1 MGIMDSKVIK
11 LNCFFARFDH
21 LRFWGHDQVR
31 LAQKSRRSPELK
43 TVWQFVL
50 RLEPLETER

>member
-1 MGIMDSKVIK
+1 MDSKVIK

-21 LRFWGHDQVR
+21 LRFWGYDQAR
-31 LAQKSRRSPELK
+31 LSQKSWLSTEIK

-50 RLEPLETER
+50 RLEPLEIER